1 MYARNP
7 GPALFKL
14 AGIALSN
21 SKSRSGPAG
30 GPSSGGS
37 RSIRARASAPAPSVP
52 SAGWAESEPTCAT
65 TRRTASSRRRR
76 SSSSEGSRGK
86 AWVMA
91 SGTEARPD
99 LRGKIGGDG
108 VDERR
113 VRALDHDA
121 REGLGARV
129 AQEDPP
135 VARHPLLGRAPR
147 VGEAG
152 DLVEGDALS
161 DLHVHEDLRCVY
173 EAGLRREFLPRGG
186 EQRREVQSRQR
197 AVACRREVGA
207 DEVSG
212 LLAAE
217 ERARLLHLLDDVAVA
232 DGCANQRDAAVLQ
245 RLLEPPVRHHRSHD
259 GLGLPALALELE
271 RPEVKNVVAVEER
284 PLVVGHDDP
293 VRIAVERDSERG
305 RRLDDGARHSRGMQG
320 AATLVDV
327 PPVGRDVPRDDVGA
341 RGAKRGRRD
350 LEGRAVRGVHD
361 DAQAVE
367 PVGKAPDEMR
377 HVAVSYTHLTL
388 PTIYSV

>member
-1 MYARNP
+1 MRSAAAAYGCPPPGMYARNP
-7 GPALFKL
+7 GPALLKL

-21 SKSRSGPAG
+21 SRSRSGPAG
-30 GPSSGGS
+30 VPSSGGS
-37 RSIRARASAPAPSVP
+37 RSINARARALAPFAPAVP

-65 TRRTASSRRRR
+65 TRRTASERRPR

-86 AWVMA
+86 SRVMA
-91 SGTEARPD
+91 SGAEARPD
-99 LRGKIGGDG
+99 LRGEIGGDG

-207 DEVSG
+207 DEVLS
-212 LLAAE
+212 LI
-217 ERARLLHLLDDVAVA
+217 H
-232 DGCANQRDAAVLQ
+232 
-245 RLLEPPVRHHRSHD
+245 
-259 GLGLPALALELE
+259 
-271 RPEVKNVVAVEER
+271 
-284 PLVVGHDDP
+284 
-293 VRIAVERDSERG
+293 
-305 RRLDDGARHSRGMQG
+305 
-320 AATLVDV
+320 
-327 PPVGRDVPRDDVGA
+327 
-341 RGAKRGRRD
+341 
-350 LEGRAVRGVHD
+350 
-361 DAQAVE
+361 
-367 PVGKAPDEMR
+367 
-377 HVAVSYTHLTL
+377 
-388 PTIYSV
+388 

>member
-30 GPSSGGS
+30 VPSSGGS

-99 LRGKIGGDG
+99 LRGEIGGDG

-129 AQEDPP
+129 AEKKPS
-135 VARHPLLGRAPR
+135 VAREALLGRAPR

-152 DLVEGDALS
+152 DLVEGDALF
-161 DLHVHEDLRCVY
+161 DPHVHEDLRCVD
-173 EAGLRREFLPRGG
+173 EAGLRRELLPRGG
-186 EQRREVQSRQR
+186 EQRCKVESRQR
-197 AVACRREVGA
+197 AVARRREVRA

-232 DGCANQRDAAVLQ
+232 DGRADEADSPVLQ
-245 RLLEPPVRHHRSHD
+245 GLLESPVRHDRSHD
-259 GLGLPALALELE
+259 GLGLPALALELR

-284 PLVVGHDDP
+284 PLVVGDDDP
-293 VRIAVERDSERG
+293 VRVAVERDPERG
-305 RRLDDGARHSRGMQG
+305 RSLDHGARHSRGMQG
-320 AATLVDV
+320 APPPLLAPPPRRRPRRRAAPAPGATTAAGA
-327 PPVGRDVPRDDVGA
+327 PPGRPRRPPPPHPAGGGGA
-341 RGAKRGRRD
+341 
-350 LEGRAVRGVHD
+350 
-361 DAQAVE
+361 
-367 PVGKAPDEMR
+367 
-377 HVAVSYTHLTL
+377 
-388 PTIYSV
+388 